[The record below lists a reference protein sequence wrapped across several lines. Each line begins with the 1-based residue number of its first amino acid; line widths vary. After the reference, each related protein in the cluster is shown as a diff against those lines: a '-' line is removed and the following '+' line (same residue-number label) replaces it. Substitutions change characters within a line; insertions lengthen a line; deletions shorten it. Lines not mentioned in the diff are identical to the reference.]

1 MEPPLNNMTE
11 EKCTALYRK
20 LCVPSPVGHMRMQ
33 MYNIDIGRRPDWNTS
48 LGTATFTANTIE
60 FLLTRGAYALL
71 GYSWDGCFSAPT
83 PRAKEWTMDVGE
95 PVAGRAGQSC
105 FETTAGSG
113 VFASVTWDCRAQ
125 SGAISLKTDEE

>member
-83 PRAKEWTMDVGE
+83 PRAKDDGR
-95 PVAGRAGQSC
+95 GRARGRPRRPVVLRDDRRLRCVCQC
-105 FETTAGSG
+105 HVGLP
-113 VFASVTWDCRAQ
+113 RAEWGDIAQ
-125 SGAISLKTDEE
+125 DG